1 MMRAIQ
7 FSVLGGAEVLEYTDV
22 PVPMPTAT
30 QALVALDTIGVNFI
44 DTYYRRGLYPAA
56 LPSIPGQEGAGVV
69 TAVGESVVAVRVGDR
84 VAFAGSSVASY
95 APYVAIDAERLVPVP
110 DGVSSAVACAALLQG
125 MTAHYLV
132 DGAFALGAGH
142 TALVHAAAGGTGQL
156 LVQLAKRTGARVI
169 GTVSTEAKARIAHD
183 RGCDLVIRYDRDDFA
198 EIARAWTDGRG
209 VDVVYDGVGVKT
221 FEGSLRALA
230 RRGTCVLFG
239 QASGPVAPF
248 DPQLLNQR
256 GSLFLTRPKLADYTV
271 TRAEL
276 LARADAVFGAVGD
289 GTLAVEIGGQW
300 PLAQAAEAHR
310 ALEGGGTT
318 GKLLLI
324 P

>member
-1 MMRAIQ
+1 
-7 FSVLGGAEVLEYTDV
+7 
-22 PVPMPTAT
+22 
-30 QALVALDTIGVNFI
+30 
-44 DTYYRRGLYPAA
+44 
-56 LPSIPGQEGAGVV
+56 
-69 TAVGESVVAVRVGDR
+69 
-84 VAFAGSSVASY
+84 
-95 APYVAIDAERLVPVP
+95 
-110 DGVSSAVACAALLQG
+110 
-125 MTAHYLV
+125 
-132 DGAFALGAGH
+132 
-142 TALVHAAAGGTGQL
+142 VHAAAGGTGQL

-209 VDVVYDGVGVKT
+209 VDVVYDGVGVET